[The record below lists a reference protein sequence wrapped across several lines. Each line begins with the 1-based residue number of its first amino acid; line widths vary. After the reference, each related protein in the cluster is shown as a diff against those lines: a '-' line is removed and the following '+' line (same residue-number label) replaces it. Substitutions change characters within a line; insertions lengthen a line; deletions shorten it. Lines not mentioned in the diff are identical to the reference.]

1 MGEMILQG
9 YSMLDECCPNCNN
22 VLLANRR
29 NEKGCV
35 ACAMR
40 IMKETEIFGKAEEK
54 DRSERSNVVELEK
67 TRIVREESE
76 KIKGVVKVPEKSL
89 SDRISAKMGDLLIK
103 GHRMLDEYCPTCSC
117 VLMED
122 PNTSDK
128 SCIACQLSDPAPGK
142 PIVVKEVKNEIS
154 LISNQGVDSKLVT
167 TPNKGCIDFKNSQH
181 IALQSVAARL
191 QHTSSIVGD
200 STLPISPQDILINL
214 EIIKEC
220 LNILKEFGPSA

>member
-9 YSMLDECCPNCNN
+9 YSMLDECCLNCNN

-29 NEKGCV
+29 KEKGFV

-40 IMKETEIFGKAEEK
+40 VIKEIEVFGKAEEK
-54 DRSERSNVVELEK
+54 DRSERRNVVELEK

-89 SDRISAKMGDLLIK
+89 SDRISAKMGNLLIK
-103 GHRMLDEYCPTCSC
+103 EHRILDEHYPTCSC

-128 SCIACQLSDPAPGK
+128 SCIACQHSDPAPGK

-167 TPNKGCIDFKNSQH
+167 TSC
-181 IALQSVAARL
+181 
-191 QHTSSIVGD
+191 
-200 STLPISPQDILINL
+200 
-214 EIIKEC
+214 
-220 LNILKEFGPSA
+220 